1 MNQETNYTLWA
12 YANPKKITLGMDR
25 SYKPLIKNNFVMI
38 MCVSL
43 YCNALE

>member
-12 YANPKKITLGMDR
+12 YANPKKIIFGMDG
-25 SYKPLIKNNFVMI
+25 SYKPLIADNFVMI

-43 YCNALE
+43 